1 MEREEAGTPAFIGS
15 IRAGLVFQLK
25 AGCGR
30 RYHPKIRASL
40 HTSGHQGLA
49 QNPDIKILGDHD
61 RWRLSIVSFMIR
73 FDEDQFLHHH
83 FVVALLNDLFGIQSR
98 GGWQCAG
105 PYGHRLLEIDAER
118 SQALQ
123 KEIVRGCRGV
133 KPGWVRMN
141 FNYFISETVFE
152 YLVEAVL
159 LIAEHGWRMM
169 TDYIFDPETGR
180 WRHHAVEPVA
190 RMGLQDISYRSGRM
204 EYRARH
210 AMEPEA
216 ALPSYLEEA
225 RQIMENNRLEAGRSI
240 DPVPL
245 SADYESLRWFPLPM
259 DVQSKMDDEGRSA
272 SR

>member
-1 MEREEAGTPAFIGS
+1 MEREEAGTPAIIGS

-25 AGCGR
+25 EAVSVERIREKEHQYIR
-30 RYHPKIRASL
+30 RAIKAWQEHP
-40 HTSGHQGLA
+40 
-49 QNPDIKILGDHD
+49 NIKILDHG

-225 RQIMENNRLEAGRSI
+225 RHIMENNRLEAGRSI

-245 SADYESLRWFPLPM
+245 SRL
-259 DVQSKMDDEGRSA
+259 
-272 SR
+272 